1 MTGSLSQTRRGFTLI
16 ELLVVIAIIAI
27 LIGLL
32 LPAVQK
38 VREAA
43 ARAKC
48 TNNVKQLSLAVHG
61 YHDANARLPAA
72 REQVLVGGQTVKF
85 HSWTTRILPYI
96 EQENVFR
103 QYNFN
108 LNWDEGANQ
117 NVGGPIRNTI
127 PTFLCPSAPQSGRHA
142 NRGVTDYAATT
153 ERTWPNAYVS
163 TGPTGQAQFV
173 STADPYYIGMLP
185 HDKVTNNVEDKSRR
199 TILAVQD
206 GTSNTMMI
214 AECAGRNLRYVMGAE
229 DAVQTWS
236 AGPWAN
242 PDARIN
248 VGGFD
253 PATYTRGTVIANPG
267 ATTGPCAIN
276 CVNSKEIYSFHTA
289 GAIIGMGDGS
299 VRFLKATTSLDL
311 VLKLLTYNRG
321 EVASNLD

>member
-1 MTGSLSQTRRGFTLI
+1 MSDSVSRTRRGFTLI

-48 TNNVKQLSLAVHG
+48 TNNMKQLGLAVHH
-61 YHDANARLPAA
+61 YHDVMGRLPAS
-72 REQVLVGGQTVKF
+72 REVLIVGGANKV
-85 HSWTTRILPYI
+85 HSWTARILPYI
-96 EQENVFR
+96 EQDNIYR
-103 QYNFN
+103 RYNFA

-117 NVGGPIRNTI
+117 TTGGPITNAI
-127 PTFLCPSAPQSGRHA
+127 QTFLCPSAPSSGRHA
-142 NRGVTDYAATT
+142 TRGVTDYAATT

-163 TGPTGQAQFV
+163 TGTNGQAQFV
-173 STADPYYIGMLP
+173 SAADPYYIGMLP

-199 TILAVQD
+199 TLVGITD

-214 AECAGRNLRYVMGAE
+214 AECAGRNRRYVMGYE
-229 DAVQTWS
+229 DPVQTWS

-248 VGGFD
+248 IGGFD
-253 PATYTRGTVIANPG
+253 PATYTRGVEILNPG
-267 ATTGPCAIN
+267 TTTGPCAIN
-276 CVNSKEIYSFHTA
+276 CINSKEIYSFHTG
-289 GAIIGMGDGS
+289 GANLTMGDGS
-299 VRFLKATTSLDL
+299 VRFLKATTSLDI
-311 VLKLLTYNRG
+311 VLKMLTYGRG
-321 EVASNLD
+321 EVVVND